1 MNWCWRE
8 KDAWEKSGD
17 PQVSDATSEKP
28 IRELRLERP
37 LVSREEEAYVPGAKT
52 PLTCA
57 KRQLPKL
64 SVH

>member
-1 MNWCWRE
+1 M
-8 KDAWEKSGD
+8 WEKSGD

-37 LVSREEEAYVPGAKT
+37 QVSREEEAYVPGAKT